1 MMMLTAV
8 SLLGFFITPTLG
20 DEDTTTT
27 ASANNNNWI
36 DADTPQSAYTTQTKV
51 SELVDTAP
59 LFDLVMSD
67 EFNTPGRTFNDGYD
81 PMWTAMNK
89 NDYTNNA
96 LHYYDHRNIVTNS
109 DGELEITTTA
119 EDTEVIGFD
128 EVKQEK
134 VHLTKHFKSGM
145 LQSWNKF
152 CFTGGIIEAE
162 VVLPGKWNVGGLW
175 PAFWILGN
183 LSRHTYLGS
192 SSNVWPWSLLEC
204 TNEEM
209 INSQALSACLGA
221 THWGMEKGVGRGA
234 PEVDIFEV
242 QPGPVKGNTGM
253 FKKTWIGEPFM
264 SASYQVAPGKSW
276 DRPGP
281 GFWPG
286 PDQWYRGIQTGPNT
300 TINIM
305 FYGNWNSF
313 GTKSRKHTS
322 RRRLKANSQ
331 SPSHNYWS
339 DALSYNHQLNSD
351 HFETRHKYRLEW
363 GLPSD
368 DKDAT
373 GLDSGYLNWYLD
385 DEFVLSIRA
394 DNIKTFTNAT
404 VPTEPSS
411 IIFNTAISTDWSFPK
426 PCPKGCPCD
435 VYDCKSSWEEET
447 CGFPINF
454 CQMLKDDAPKYKV
467 NYVRVYQNKQ
477 DERQKVGCS
486 TPERP
491 TRDYIEAN
499 LLDKFVVDGEKQAL
513 KPIQRGG
520 GACDGESS
528 TSCGGETKG
537 ICNVAKRTCDCQPG
551 YTGPT
556 CLAQEG
562 SDPYDWDPPG
572 TISDIG
578 YYGPSLTVSP
588 FVYIAIGT
596 VLFMFGAVASRRK
609 MDGWIPI
616 PDH

>member
-1 MMMLTAV
+1 
-8 SLLGFFITPTLG
+8 
-20 DEDTTTT
+20 
-27 ASANNNNWI
+27 
-36 DADTPQSAYTTQTKV
+36 
-51 SELVDTAP
+51 
-59 LFDLVMSD
+59 
-67 EFNTPGRTFNDGYD
+67 
-81 PMWTAMNK
+81 MNK

-394 DNIKTFTNAT
+394 DNIKTFTSKL
-404 VPTEPSS
+404 V
-411 IIFNTAISTDWSFPK
+411 SF
-426 PCPKGCPCD
+426 
-435 VYDCKSSWEEET
+435 VYCVCCCAYILFVEGLFV
-447 CGFPINF
+447 CF
-454 CQMLKDDAPKYKV
+454 CQVIIYWKWIT
-467 NYVRVYQNKQ
+467 
-477 DERQKVGCS
+477 CS
-486 TPERP
+486 WFAR
-491 TRDYIEAN
+491 AVC
-499 LLDKFVVDGEKQAL
+499 LLLHFNFFHQQM
-513 KPIQRGG
+513 QRSRLSHPPLFSTLPFLLIGVSMCLYFGG
-520 GACDGESS
+520 
-528 TSCGGETKG
+528 
-537 ICNVAKRTCDCQPG
+537 
-551 YTGPT
+551 
-556 CLAQEG
+556 
-562 SDPYDWDPPG
+562 
-572 TISDIG
+572 
-578 YYGPSLTVSP
+578 
-588 FVYIAIGT
+588 
-596 VLFMFGAVASRRK
+596 
-609 MDGWIPI
+609 
-616 PDH
+616 